1 MTPDVEALGA
11 AVLSR
16 YSPDEFP
23 ALWQIISSGE
33 RPIDGL
39 RVLDSF
45 PVFHNTLAHHWAML
59 AAGAD
64 LTIRVGTGIPDDPA
78 VTGLLAE
85 WGIPVV
91 SRTDPTDTYDVVLD
105 TAGHNAGQPTHH
117 GYVEL
122 TKSGE
127 SVYADCDR
135 PVFLIDAG
143 RIKLIENTLGTG
155 DGFVR
160 AMTHLGHPVTPDMA
174 VVVFGAGKVGLGTVG
189 SCRALGA
196 PVTVVDSAA
205 RLAELEAHLPGDVTA
220 VASEQYAEV
229 VSAITSAG
237 CVVTA
242 TGVPAALSSYADELE
257 RSSALLA
264 NMGADD
270 EFGAAV
276 PPARVLHDKAPVN
289 FALPEPTRLRFI
301 DPSLALAV
309 VGAEAVATGEL
320 APGINVPAPQV
331 EERILRTLR
340 DHGTIAQALA
350 TMGL

>member
-11 AVLSR
+11 AVLGR
-16 YSPDEFP
+16 YPPDEFP
-23 ALWQIISSGE
+23 ALWQIITSGE
-33 RPIDGL
+33 RPLDGV

-45 PVFHNTLAHHWAML
+45 PVFHNTLAHYWALL
-59 AAGAD
+59 AVGAD
-64 LTIRVGTGIPDDPA
+64 LTVRVGTGIPDDPA
-78 VTGLLAE
+78 VTARLAD

-91 SRTDPTDTYDVVLD
+91 RHTDPGAAYDVVLD
-105 TAGHNAGQPTHH
+105 TAGHNAGQPARH

-127 SVYADCDR
+127 TVYAGCDR

-143 RIKLIENTLGTG
+143 RIKSIENTLGTG

-160 AMTHLGHPVTPDMA
+160 AMAHLGHPVTPDTG
-174 VVVFGAGKVGLGTVG
+174 VVVFGVGKVGLGIVG

-196 PVTVVDSAA
+196 PVTVVDRSA
-205 RLAELEAHLPGDVTA
+205 RLAELGPALHGGVTSVDSEDHA
-220 VASEQYAEV
+220 GVAS
-229 VSAITSAG
+229 AIGAAD

-242 TGVPAALSSYADELE
+242 TGVAGALAPYAEVLE
-257 RSSALLA
+257 SSSALLA

-270 EFGAAV
+270 EFGEAV
-276 PPARVLHDKAPVN
+276 RPARVLHDKAPVN
-289 FALPEPTRLRFI
+289 FVLAEPTRLRFI

-309 VGAEAVATGEL
+309 VGAEAVATGRL
-320 APGINVPAPQV
+320 SPGINVPAPQV
-331 EERILRTLR
+331 EDRILSTVRH
-340 DHGTIAQALA
+340 HGTITQALA